1 MAHNGADN
9 ADTVSKG
16 DHLDEL
22 LRGFQ
27 SRNEF
32 RSDPN
37 YVLEPVD
44 FTTSIPDRFVKI
56 LRTSSLGAAEEIEE
70 TVEVSPATEPE
81 TNSGLILL
89 AENYDK
95 NSKKKIFRGKVFS
108 AIATA
113 LLFIAC
119 ISFSAVAGYIW
130 AGLVVSVVAAI
141 FIIVSRT
148 STTQGEEIHQI
159 AEALTQPDEAA

>member
-1 MAHNGADN
+1 MARSSANNEGSVN
-9 ADTVSKG
+9 NG
-16 DHLDEL
+16 DHLDDL

-44 FTTSIPDRFVKI
+44 FNTSIPERFVKI

-70 TVEVSPATEPE
+70 VVEVSPASEPE

-95 NSKKKIFRGKVFS
+95 NSKKKIFRGKVFGV
-108 AIATA
+108 IATA
-113 LLFIAC
+113 LLFVATIT
-119 ISFSAVAGYIW
+119 FSAVAGYLW
-130 AGLVVSVVAAI
+130 AGLIVSVVAAI
-141 FIIVSRT
+141 FIVVSRT

-159 AEALTQPDEAA
+159 AEALTQPDETA